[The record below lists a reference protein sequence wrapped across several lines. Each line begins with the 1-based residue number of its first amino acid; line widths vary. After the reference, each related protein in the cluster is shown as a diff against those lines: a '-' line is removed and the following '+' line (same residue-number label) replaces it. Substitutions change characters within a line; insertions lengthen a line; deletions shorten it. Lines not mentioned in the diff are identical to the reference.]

1 MKLLTILLL
10 SVFLVFSSTSSNAN
24 SNRDAGIAIGILSGI
39 IVGGIIANEYRR
51 NHRKY
56 YYRNRNCEKRFVGWE
71 YDYDGRRYPRY
82 KLICGN
88 YYD

>member
-24 SNRDAGIAIGILSGI
+24 SNRDAAIAIGILSGI
-39 IVGGIIANEYRR
+39 IDGGIIANEVRNKNRR
-51 NHRKY
+51 KWKR
-56 YYRNRNCEKRFVGWE
+56 RNCERRFVGWR
-71 YDYDGRRYPRY
+71 YDYDGYRYPKYRT
-82 KLICGN
+82 ICGN